1 MRPDPTRPQIPGSDF
16 LATMAA
22 SSARR
27 AQTAR
32 VRESAAALL
41 RRAHGVPV
49 APPLVLSPAGFDL
62 VAEVKRRTPRGRR
75 LACGR
80 GVVSQARAYAAAGAA
95 AVSVLTE
102 PTRFGGALRHLV
114 RAAHGLPV
122 PAMRKDFLVDPYQVL
137 EARAAGAGGVLL
149 IARILDDARLADML
163 GVAKDLGLFVL
174 LEAFDERD
182 LERSA
187 PHATPRGAATAAP
200 VLLGLNA
207 RDLATLEIDGARHA
221 RLAPA
226 FPAAAVRVAESG
238 LDGPADV
245 ARAAAAGYALALA
258 GTALMTAGD
267 PAAAVAAMLDAGR
280 AAARRSG
287 DECASA

>member
-1 MRPDPTRPQIPGSDF
+1 MRRDDPQPAAPQADF
-16 LATMAA
+16 LAAMAA

-27 AQTAR
+27 AQAAR

-41 RRAHGVPV
+41 RHAHAVPV
-49 APPLVLSPAGFDL
+49 APPLRLSPAGFDL

-75 LACGR
+75 LAGGR
-80 GVVSQARAYAAAGAA
+80 GVASLARAYAAAGAA

-102 PTRFGGALRHLV
+102 PTRFGGALRHLA

-122 PAMRKDFLVDPYQVL
+122 PAMRKDFLVDPYPVI

-182 LERSA
+182 LERIA
-187 PHATPRGAATAAP
+187 PCATPRGAATTAP

-207 RDLATLEIDGARHA
+207 RDLATLEIDGTRHE
-221 RLAPA
+221 RLARS
-226 FPAAAVRVAESG
+226 FPAASLRVAESG
-238 LDGPADV
+238 LDGPADA
-245 ARAAAAGYALALA
+245 ARAAAAGYTLALA
-258 GTALMTAGD
+258 GTALMAADDPTAS
-267 PAAAVAAMLDAGR
+267 VAAMLIAGR

-287 DECASA
+287 DACASA